1 MPTYVYETIPETL
14 NEAPV
19 RFEIRQG
26 INDAKLTH
34 QPLTGIPVRRLLS
47 GGLMLLKQDKP
58 SIGSV
63 TDSSWSEAG
72 GR

>member
-1 MPTYVYETIPETL
+1 MPTYVYETVPETTG
-14 NEAPV
+14 EVPV

-26 INDAKLTH
+26 INDPKLTL
-34 QPLTGIPVRRLLS
+34 QPLTGKPVRRLLS
-47 GGLMLLKQDKP
+47 GGFMLLKHDQP
-58 SIGSV
+58 SVGSV

>member
-1 MPTYVYETIPETL
+1 MPTYVYETIPQAVDET
-14 NEAPV
+14 PV

-26 INDAKLTH
+26 INDPKLTH
-34 QPLTGIPVRRLLS
+34 QPVTGIPVRRLLS
-47 GGLMLLKQDKP
+47 GGFMLLKPDAP
-58 SIGSV
+58 SVGSV

>member
-1 MPTYVYETIPETL
+1 MPTYVYETIPEAGD
-14 NEAPV
+14 EAPV

-26 INDAKLTH
+26 INDPKLTH
-34 QPLTGIPVRRLLS
+34 QPATGIPVRRLLS
-47 GGLMLLKQDKP
+47 GGHMLLKHDKP
-58 SIGSV
+58 SVGTV